1 MISIGVL
8 ATNLVVFLLLMVPG
22 ILVRRTGLAPE
33 GLGKGLANIVLYA
46 AQPALIILAYNCD
59 FDSEILVRA
68 GFVLLF
74 SVIAHVLSTVVAMAF
89 YKKAPD
95 KVRRVLQFA
104 TVFTNAGYMGIPLLE
119 ALYRDTVGNIGIY
132 ASIYVMVFNI
142 FCWSVGCYIYSG
154 DKSYMRPRK
163 IFLNPAM
170 ISTVIGLLLFFTPAN
185 RWLSGDSFSATVVY
199 SVLTSL
205 KSTVAPLSM
214 FIIGLGLAEIRLSDL
229 LREKRMYFCFL
240 VRMILLPTGM
250 FLLMRLVSLWFY
262 DDMIVRTVVL
272 LSAAAPIATSTG
284 MFAEIFDGDRVYAG
298 KVVAASTILS
308 LATMPL
314 VALLL
319 YI

>member
-1 MISIGVL
+1 MISISVL

-22 ILVRRTGLAPE
+22 ILLKRFGMVPE
-33 GLGKGLANIVLYA
+33 GLGKGLSSVVLYA

-59 FDSEILVRA
+59 FDPDILVRA

-74 SVIAHVLSTVVAMAF
+74 SVLAHVIATAVAMF
-89 YKKAPD
+89 SYKRAPE
-95 KVRRVLQFA
+95 KVKKVLQFA

-142 FCWSVGCYIYSG
+142 FCWSVGCFIYSG
-154 DKSYMRPRK
+154 DKRYMRPKK
-163 IFLNPAM
+163 ILLNPAI
-170 ISTVIGLLLFFTPAN
+170 ISTLFGLLLFFTPLN

-199 SVLTSL
+199 SVLTTL
-205 KSTVAPLSM
+205 KGTVAPLSM
-214 FIIGLGLAEIRLSDL
+214 FIIGLGLAEIRPKEL
-229 LREKRMYFCFL
+229 LRERRMYLCFL
-240 VRMILLPTGM
+240 LRMLLLPALI
-250 FLLMRLVSLWFY
+250 FFIMRLVSLWGY
-262 DDMIVRTVVL
+262 DDMVTRTVVL
-272 LSAAAPIATSTG
+272 LSSAAPIATTTG
-284 MFAEIFDGDRVYAG
+284 MFAEIFDGDRAYAG
-298 KVVAASTILS
+298 KVVAASTVLS